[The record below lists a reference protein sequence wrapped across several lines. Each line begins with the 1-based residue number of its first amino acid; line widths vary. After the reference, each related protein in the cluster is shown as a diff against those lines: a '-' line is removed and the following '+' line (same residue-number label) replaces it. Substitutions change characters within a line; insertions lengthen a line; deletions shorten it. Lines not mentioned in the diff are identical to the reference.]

1 MLNKG
6 FNFYFIKKEEIALTL
21 DKLQVGQSRRISAV
35 GGQGALRR
43 RLLDMGLTPGTLV
56 TVCKMA
62 PMGDPIELELRGYSL
77 SLRLEDAANIELEEE
92 SEGHA

>member
-1 MLNKG
+1 
-6 FNFYFIKKEEIALTL
+6 
-21 DKLQVGQSRRISAV
+21 
-35 GGQGALRR
+35 
-43 RLLDMGLTPGTLV
+43 MGLTPGTLV